1 MMLKFI
7 GNGSCFNVNAIN
19 NSCFYYD
26 EKCKSMFLI
35 DCGESVFGE
44 VVRLGL
50 LQDIQNLDILITHLH
65 SDHVGSLPSILFFCD
80 IVYGIKPRVIHPEK
94 KVIEQY
100 LSLSGNETDKYIVTA
115 PEEYERYDI
124 MPILQ
129 QHSKVINAY
138 GFIIEIDGVSIYYSG
153 DAYTIDSSVLQRLK
167 HDEIDYF
174 YQDVTRY
181 ENNAHMNVRTLV
193 SLIPENLRDR
203 VICMHF
209 DDEQTIDEV
218 AALGFGIARGEQ

>member
-1 MMLKFI
+1 ML
-7 GNGSCFNVNAIN
+7 
-19 NSCFYYD
+19 
-26 EKCKSMFLI
+26 
-35 DCGESVFGE
+35 
-44 VVRLGL
+44 
-50 LQDIQNLDILITHLH
+50 
-65 SDHVGSLPSILFFCD
+65 SLN
-80 IVYGIKPRVIHPEK
+80 IVYLK
-94 KVIEQY
+94 KLGVVTFKFY
-100 LSLSGNETDKYIVTA
+100 GVWGN
-115 PEEYERYDI
+115 
-124 MPILQ
+124 
-129 QHSKVINAY
+129 
-138 GFIIEIDGVSIYYSG
+138 FEIDGVSIYYSG